1 MNWWINDLF
10 SILGFKKLALPS
22 ISALVPN
29 PSRISVWLN
38 DTFSAT
44 KCSNRS
50 ILILDFVYPTAKTL
64 WNISMTFPNWS
75 LRQSSKWLLILLKR
89 NLIRFI
95 LSMAILLCT
104 TKQITATTTP
114 KITCDSI
121 SIDKKK
127 MKNRNRNLRLQGPKL
142 PKINEKKKRVSN
154 SRISLSYLTYYIVI
168 ST

>member
-1 MNWWINDLF
+1 MIWVMNWWINDLF
-10 SILGFKKLALPS
+10 SILGFKKLALPL

-50 ILILDFVYPTAKTL
+50 ILILDFVYPTAKIL
-64 WNISMTFPNWS
+64 WNTSMTFPNWS
-75 LRQSSKWLLILLKR
+75 LRQSSKWLLTLLKR

-95 LSMAILLCT
+95 LSMAILLCI

-127 MKNRNRNLRLQGPKL
+127 YEKPK
-142 PKINEKKKRVSN
+142 PKVAGTKITKDQWEKKRVSN
-154 SRISLSYLTYYIVI
+154 SQIHISLPLPTIL
-168 ST
+168 

>member
-1 MNWWINDLF
+1 MGNELVNLWINDLF
-10 SILGFKKLALPS
+10 SILGFKKLAQPS
-22 ISALVPN
+22 ISASVPN

-50 ILILDFVYPTAKTL
+50 ILILDFAYPTAKTL
-64 WNISMTFPNWS
+64 WNTSMTFPNWS
-75 LRQSSKWLLILLKR
+75 LRQSSKWLLTLLKR

-127 MKNRNRNLRLQGPKL
+127 MKNRNLRLQGPKL
-142 PKINEKKKRVSN
+142 PKINEKKNASQTLEYL
-154 SRISLSYLTYYIVI
+154 SLTLPTIL
-168 ST
+168 